1 MRALA
6 LLLITCLLAGCSVDS
21 AQMVPLPGGPGSGSD
36 AQRVVVRFANV
47 ANLVPRSEVKVDD
60 VTVGAVRR
68 IGLHGWQAQV
78 EIALD
83 PGVVLP
89 ANAVANIGQKS
100 LLGAQYVELASPPDA
115 AGRLRDGDVIP
126 AERTNRYP
134 GTEELLAA
142 LSLWLN
148 GGGLRQVRVITD
160 ELNRALSGN
169 EQQAEDLIHQLDTLA
184 RSADEQKTQIIRS
197 IEAVDGL
204 AARLRAN
211 SQRLGQ
217 AVDQL
222 GPGIQVLNEQRDALR
237 SALDASSRLGAV
249 GTDVLNRSRDDLLA
263 NVQDLRPTLH
273 QLVAAGDSVP
283 KSLDTL
289 GTLLFPLSTYKKV
302 IRGDYLNLAVTL
314 DLSVPSLESGLLAGT
329 PVETVLDAARTA
341 LQATDPIRG
350 PLGIGSPIEEPP
362 PSPPPAN
369 PPPDPAIP
377 LLGDLLGGN

>member
-1 MRALA
+1 MRLLA
-6 LLLITCLLAGCSVDS
+6 LLLITGLLAGCAVDS
-21 AQMVPLPGGPGSGSD
+21 AQMVPLPGGPGSGTD

-60 VTVGAVRR
+60 VTVGAVRS

-78 EIALD
+78 EIGLD
-83 PGVVLP
+83 ANVVLP
-89 ANAVANIGQKS
+89 ANAVATIGQKS
-100 LLGAQYVELASPPDA
+100 LLGAQYVELAAPPDPV
-115 AGRLRDGDVIP
+115 GRLGDGDLIP

-169 EQQAEDLIHQLDTLA
+169 EQQAADLIHRLDVLA
-184 RSADEQKTQIIRS
+184 RSADEQKAQIIRS
-197 IEAVDGL
+197 LEAVDGL
-204 AARLRAN
+204 TARLRAN
-211 SQRLGQ
+211 SERLGR
-217 AVDQL
+217 AVDEL
-222 GPGIQVLNEQRDALR
+222 GPGIRVLNEQRDALR

-249 GTDVLNRSRDDLLA
+249 GTDVLDRSRDDLLA
-263 NVQDLRPTLH
+263 TAHDLRPTLH

-283 KSLDTL
+283 ESLDTL
-289 GTLLFPLSTYKKV
+289 GILLFPLSTYKKIV
-302 IRGDYLNLAVTL
+302 RGDFLNLAVTL

-329 PVETVLDAARTA
+329 PVETVFDAARTA

-369 PPPDPAIP
+369 PPADPALP